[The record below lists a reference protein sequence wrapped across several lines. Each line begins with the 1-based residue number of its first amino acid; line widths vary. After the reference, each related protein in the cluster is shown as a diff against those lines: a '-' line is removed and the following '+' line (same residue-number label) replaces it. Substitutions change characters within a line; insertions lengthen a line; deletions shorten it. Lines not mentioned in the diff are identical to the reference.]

1 MGGTLTR
8 VRAEGKAL
16 NTNAAN
22 AESLKRQNTVEG
34 NALDT
39 NAASAAG

>member
-8 VRAEGKAL
+8 VSVEGQAL

-34 NALDT
+34 NALNT